1 MLLWGDA
8 MGQVTIYL
16 DDETEQKMVA
26 NAKAMNLSKSKWIAG
41 VIREKLVDEWP
52 ATVRELPGSWQDFPS
67 ADDLRAGGGSDVERE
82 SL

>member
-1 MLLWGDA
+1 

-16 DDETEQKMVA
+16 DSETEQKMVA
-26 NAKAMNLSKSKWIAG
+26 NARAMNLSKSKWIAN

-67 ADDLRAGGGSDVERE
+67 IEELRTGLKPDTERE

>member
-1 MLLWGDA
+1 

-26 NAKAMNLSKSKWIAG
+26 NAKAMKLSKSKWIANL
-41 VIREKLVDEWP
+41 IREKLVDEWP
-52 ATVRELPGSWQDFPS
+52 ATIRELPGSWRDFPS
-67 ADDLRAGGGSDVERE
+67 LDELRASGETDVERE

>member
-1 MLLWGDA
+1 

-26 NAKAMNLSKSKWIAG
+26 NARAMNLSKSKWIAN

-52 ATVRELPGSWQDFPS
+52 DTVRALPGSWQDFPFIDELRVGAP
-67 ADDLRAGGGSDVERE
+67 ADTQRE
-82 SL
+82 PL

>member
-1 MLLWGDA
+1 

-16 DDETEQKMVA
+16 DDETERKMIA
-26 NAKAMNLSKSKWIAG
+26 NARAMKLSKSKWIAN

-52 ATVRELPGSWQDFPS
+52 ATVRELPGSWPDFPS
-67 ADDLRAGGGSDVERE
+67 ADEIRDGADGDVERE

>member
-1 MLLWGDA
+1 

-26 NAKAMNLSKSKWIAG
+26 NARAMNLSKSKWIAS

-67 ADDLRAGGGSDVERE
+67 LNELRASGGTDVERE

>member
-1 MLLWGDA
+1 

-16 DDETEQKMVA
+16 DDEIEKKMVA
-26 NAKAMNLSKSKWIAG
+26 NAKAMKLSKSKWVAN

-52 ATVRELPGSWQDFPS
+52 PAVRELPGSWQDFPS
-67 ADDLRAGGGSDVERE
+67 LDELRAAGQVDVGRE

>member
-1 MLLWGDA
+1 

-26 NAKAMNLSKSKWIAG
+26 NARAMNLSKSKWIAS

-52 ATVRELPGSWQDFPS
+52 ATVRELAGSWQDFPS
-67 ADDLRAGGGSDVERE
+67 LNERRASGGTDVERE